1 MMKILIKSQAL
12 GHRRPRYS
20 LGALSTRLSLGVLM
34 IVAGATHAEAGPNS
48 HLSSLNAVADVEL
61 APLRGG
67 FRTAEGFEVRL
78 GFRSLVT
85 SDEPFQG
92 ASPSN
97 TAELAAVTQTANLPG
112 VIPATDARNGPPP
125 ILTGNFAGP
134 FSLIQN
140 HLDNQR
146 IQAFSVLD
154 IQVLNLFTLR
164 STLPL
169 SRWIAES
176 ARHY

>member
-1 MMKILIKSQAL
+1 MEILIKSQAL
-12 GHRRPRYS
+12 GHPRPRRS
-20 LGALSTRLSLGVLM
+20 LGALSAWLSLGALT
-34 IVAGATHAEAGPNS
+34 IVAGATHAEASPNNP
-48 HLSSLNAVADVEL
+48 LASLNTVADVEL

-67 FRTAEGFEVRL
+67 FRTAQGFEVRL
-78 GFRSLVT
+78 GFRSLT
-85 SDEPFQG
+85 PSDRPHHNHHSLDAPEAPSAFP
-92 ASPSN
+92 ASG
-97 TAELAAVTQTANLPG
+97 LPG
-112 VIPATDARNGPPP
+112 PTPPYDLRHDLPA
-125 ILTGNFAGP
+125 ILTRDSFSS

-154 IQVLNLFTLR
+154 IQVFNLFTLR